1 MLAPFVMRDIFDE
14 VIDSSFSGYNADGM
28 MRTDIKE
35 TESGHEIIVD
45 IPGVKRENLTAELK
59 DGYLVI
65 SATIGHSSS
74 DDSGSDG
81 RYIRRERYVG
91 TYRRS
96 FYVGENLKQED
107 IKGKFE
113 DGVLHLFIPKLTA
126 PAQEEERKYISIE
139 G

>member
-1 MLAPFVMRDIFDE
+1 MRDIFDE
-14 VIDSSFSGYNADGM
+14 VIDSSFSGCNADGM

-65 SATIGHSSS
+65 SATIGQSSS

-113 DGVLHLFIPKLTA
+113 DGVLHLFIPKLTV